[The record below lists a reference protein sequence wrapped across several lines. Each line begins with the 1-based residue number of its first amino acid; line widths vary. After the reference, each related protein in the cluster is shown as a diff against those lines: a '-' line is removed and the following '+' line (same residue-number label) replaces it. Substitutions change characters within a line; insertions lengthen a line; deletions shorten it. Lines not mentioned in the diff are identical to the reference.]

1 MKCQANRTASNRRAE
16 FESDMTDTKVSVSR
30 AAQIVR
36 FHVLV
41 GQNWAT
47 KATRSRSVLGTK
59 SQSLIHCKPLVEN
72 AHDMRNQV
80 PGHDMH
86 ARESA
91 REREYSENSILTFP
105 PHHLWLGSK
114 SGRAGTELQV
124 LKKTETVNSRSKQ
137 EVSNLRQRFPF
148 RNGKETVSKR
158 LSAHSCFT
166 DGMKILHAR
175 RRVGPNDLKIFARKG
190 PNWFRNGFWVL
201 SRNDGMSGEIKE
213 ANTGRPVT
221 AWHESTKHVHR
232 NLQ

>member
-16 FESDMTDTKVSVSR
+16 FESDKTDTKVSVSR

-91 REREYSENSILTFP
+91 GEE
-105 PHHLWLGSK
+105 K
-114 SGRAGTELQV
+114 
-124 LKKTETVNSRSKQ
+124 ETK
-137 EVSNLRQRFPF
+137 ETTQRFLPF
-148 RNGKETVSKR
+148 FPSFPLPSGSLSFSASQCVS
-158 LSAHSCFT
+158 
-166 DGMKILHAR
+166 D
-175 RRVGPNDLKIFARKG
+175 
-190 PNWFRNGFWVL
+190 
-201 SRNDGMSGEIKE
+201 
-213 ANTGRPVT
+213 RP
-221 AWHESTKHVHR
+221 
-232 NLQ
+232 